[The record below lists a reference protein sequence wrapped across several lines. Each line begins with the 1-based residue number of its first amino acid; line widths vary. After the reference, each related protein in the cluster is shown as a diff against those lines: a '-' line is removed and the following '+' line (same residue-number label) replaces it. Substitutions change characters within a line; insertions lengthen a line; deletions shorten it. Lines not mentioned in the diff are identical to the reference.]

1 MLPRFWLLTILASVA
16 LGVPVPHESVIP
28 SIKVHDS
35 KSDTK
40 PSNTTKLPLD
50 KANEP
55 SWHLKSSEIK
65 VGTKTTL
72 DEQGSPSLGAY
83 SARGSGV
90 SHNVTSGGSSS
101 VIGASQQ
108 LKEKAKHDDQ
118 EGGIKGRE
126 IREQPESHGS
136 GSTTG
141 STSSSSSSDGT
152 TTGAITGSKGIDGTV
167 TGSERTTGGT
177 TIGKGTTGSNGDTTL
192 TSKHKK
198 RLRRR

>member
-28 SIKVHDS
+28 SIKVHD
-35 KSDTK
+35 TK

-50 KANEP
+50 KANEL
-55 SWHLKSSEIK
+55 SWHLKSGETK

-83 SARGSGV
+83 SARGTGV
-90 SHNVTSGGSSS
+90 SRSVTSGGSSS
-101 VIGASQQ
+101 VIGASQHF
-108 LKEKAKHDDQ
+108 KEKAKHDDQ

-141 STSSSSSSDGT
+141 STSSSSSDGT

-167 TGSERTTGGT
+167 TGSERTTRGT